1 MRYAFALSLLLIA
14 LPALASVPPH
24 SGVIHTRSMPELSDI
39 ALFGMAAAGV
49 WLARR
54 ALRKRFAKQ
63 AGTTPETASK
73 D

>member
-1 MRYAFALSLLLIA
+1 MRYFLAPPLLLIA

-24 SGVIHTRSMPELSDI
+24 SGIVHTRSMPELSDI
-39 ALFGMAAAGV
+39 ALFGMAVAGV

-63 AGTTPETASK
+63 ADTRAAAPK

>member
-1 MRYAFALSLLLIA
+1 MRCALALPLLLFA
-14 LPALASVPPH
+14 TPAFASVPPH

-39 ALFGMAAAGV
+39 ALFGMAVAGV

-54 ALRKRFAKQ
+54 ALRKRFAKTVD
-63 AGTTPETASK
+63 AAKTSSE